1 MDTKQLIEYKKF
13 APPPVIWTLLILIVG
28 WAIQQYCPPEYTNY
42 ATLGWGVLLTIA
54 AGYGVS
60 RQKLYELAT
69 DTGIELPTAPAAQA
83 YSTGPAG
90 EATQYDLPIVV
101 KPAANQAKVTRF
113 LI

>member
-1 MDTKQLIEYKKF
+1 MDTKLVEYKKF
-13 APPPVIWTLLILIVG
+13 APPPIIWTLLILIVG
-28 WAIQQYCPPEYTNY
+28 WAIQQYCPPEYANY

-60 RQKLYELAT
+60 RQKLYELAG
-69 DTGIELPTAPAAQA
+69 DSGIDLPTAPAAQA

-90 EATQYDLPIVV
+90 EDTQYDLPVVV
-101 KPAANQAKVTRF
+101 KPAANQARIKRF

>member
-1 MDTKQLIEYKKF
+1 MDTKKLIEYKKF
-13 APPPVIWTLLILIVG
+13 APPPVIWTLIILIVG

-54 AGYGVS
+54 TGYGVS

-69 DTGIELPTAPAAQA
+69 DTGIELPTAPAAQV
-83 YSTGPAG
+83 GPAG

-101 KPAANQAKVTRF
+101 KPAANQAKMQRF
-113 LI
+113 LV